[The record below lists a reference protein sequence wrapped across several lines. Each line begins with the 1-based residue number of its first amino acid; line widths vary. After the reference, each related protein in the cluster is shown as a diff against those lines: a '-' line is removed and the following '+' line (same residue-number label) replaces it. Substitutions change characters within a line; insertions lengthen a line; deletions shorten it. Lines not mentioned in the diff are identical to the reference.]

1 MSDSMIRLH
10 YIWFKDYLCFHN
22 QGINF
27 SAKYKFFYD
36 DEADCIKIIET
47 KKDEYI
53 DNFFGDNIDVT
64 AIVGQNGTGKTSL
77 LRFIQCLRNG
87 DIIETECLIVC
98 EKESKIWAGRYYNV
112 NSQIPFKALSVNGL
126 TESECIFDKP
136 ENQRFP
142 FGEDI
147 RFIYL
152 TEMFN
157 MFQYESSLK
166 GGDDLSFAAVLYE
179 QTEFGDEEKHIQN
192 PVVRYIHRIT
202 DWQLKFLSN
211 GAEYV
216 EQFHINYPSYISIS
230 PNYDKDAFIKLYTTI
245 KRNDNIRTKPYR
257 NNEFKK
263 EAINHSHE
271 LFGTKNNIKDEYAK
285 AILMNIISSLDY
297 HTNVTNYERITLYNM
312 IEQIYD
318 SNSKSSTWEST
329 YIFLREIIDNNA
341 HYNSQSNTGNEEV
354 LVRVHIDAEPYIEFM
369 DYLSKIL
376 DDESL
381 YNKYTNTIYIP
392 TSNMDDIS
400 TFFNNYK
407 KCIKIVDF
415 LSFSWGLS
423 SGEKLLLNQYG
434 KLMHLLKKDDKGY
447 YLPEDVNS
455 DFPAKNA
462 VIMLD
467 EAEVS
472 FHPEWQRIYFKA
484 MLNFIKK
491 SICGQGTHVQLII
504 ATHSPIIL
512 SDIPKQNTVFLKKDE
527 DGQSTVTIDGEETFA
542 ANIFSLYR
550 NAFFLD
556 EAGIG
561 AFAEDKLCKLVKKIH
576 ELFETSEC
584 PSEGNKNRVIQQIN
598 MIGDP
603 YIRRKF
609 EMEYQHCKENFE
621 SEKSKK
627 QIISDRIAEKEKELE
642 ELKRKYEELGE

>member
-87 DIIETECLIVC
+87 DIIKTECLIVC

-126 TESECIFDKP
+126 TESECRFDESK
-136 ENQRFP
+136 NQQFP
-142 FGEDI
+142 FGGDI

-166 GGDDLSFAAVLYE
+166 GGDDLSFAAVLCE
-179 QTEFGDEEKHIQN
+179 QTEFGDEEKHVQN

-202 DWQLKFLSN
+202 NWQMEFMSN
-211 GAEYV
+211 GAKFV
-216 EQFHINYPSYISIS
+216 EQFHINYPSHISIL
-230 PNYDKDAFIKLYTTI
+230 PNYDEKAFIKFYKTI
-245 KRNDNIRTKPYR
+245 NGNDTQYH
-257 NNEFKK
+257 NNKNDK
-263 EAINHSHE
+263 EAIEYSNN
-271 LFGTKNNIKDEYAK
+271 LFGNVQDTKDEFAK
-285 AILMNIISSLDY
+285 AIVMNIFSSLEYDTGITISERMGIFSIVY
-297 HTNVTNYERITLYNM
+297 RSFSRGERIFDATNLFLRKIIKNNNAY
-312 IEQIYD
+312 
-318 SNSKSSTWEST
+318 SNSQTNTSTDEG
-329 YIFLREIIDNNA
+329 A
-341 HYNSQSNTGNEEV
+341 V
-354 LVRVHIDAEPYIEFM
+354 LINIDAKPYIEFL
-369 DYLSKIL
+369 DYLSEKL
-376 DDESL
+376 DDNSL
-381 YNKYTNTIYIP
+381 QRNYAYTIKIP
-392 TSNMDDIS
+392 TGSMDDIRD
-400 TFFNNYK
+400 FFNKYK

-423 SGEKLLLNQYG
+423 SGENLLLNQYG
-434 KLMHLLKKDDKGY
+434 KLMHLFKKDDKGY
-447 YLPEDVNS
+447 YLPENVNS
-455 DFPAKNA
+455 KYHAKNA

-491 SICGQGTHVQLII
+491 NICGQDTHVQLII

-527 DGQSTVTIDGEETFA
+527 DGQSTVTIEGEETFA

-561 AFAEDKLCKLVKKIH
+561 AFAEDKLCKLVKEIH
-576 ELFETSEC
+576 EHFEASEC
-584 PSEGNKNRVIQQIN
+584 PSEGKKNEIIQQIN

-609 EMEYQHCKENFE
+609 EMEYQHCKANFE
-621 SEKSKK
+621 AENKDYK
-627 QIISDRIAEKEKELE
+627 QIISDTIAEKEKELE
-642 ELKRKYEELGE
+642 TLRRKFKEMGE

>member
-10 YIWFKDYLCFHN
+10 YIWFMDYLCFHN

-27 SAKYKFFYD
+27 SAKYNFFYD
-36 DEADCIKIIET
+36 DEANSIKIIGT

-64 AIVGQNGTGKTSL
+64 AIVGQNGIGKTSL

-98 EKESKIWAGRYYNV
+98 EKESKIWAGRYYWKN
-112 NSQIPFKALSVNGL
+112 NQIAFEALSVNGL
-126 TESECIFDKP
+126 TESECRSDES
-136 ENQRFP
+136 ENQQFP

-157 MFQYESSLK
+157 MFQYESSLE
-166 GGDDLSFAAVLYE
+166 GGDDLSFASVLYE
-179 QTEFGDEEKHIQN
+179 QTEFGDEEKHVQN
-192 PVVRYIHRIT
+192 PVVRYIHRT
-202 DWQLKFLSN
+202 TNWQMEFLAN
-211 GAEYV
+211 GAEFV
-216 EQFHINYPSYISIS
+216 EQFHINYPSYIYIS
-230 PNYDKDAFIKLYTTI
+230 PNYDRHALIGLYMSI
-245 KRNDNIRTKPYR
+245 KRNDNNSKQEEETSTLAREMLGAS
-257 NNEFKK
+257 NNV
-263 EAINHSHE
+263 
-271 LFGTKNNIKDEYAK
+271 KDEYAK

-297 HTNVTNYERITLYNM
+297 HINVKNNERITIYNM
-312 IEQIYD
+312 IEQIY
-318 SNSKSSTWEST
+318 NSKKSSTWEST
-329 YIFLREIIDNNA
+329 YIFLRKIIDNNA
-341 HYNSQSNTGNEEV
+341 HNNSQSNTSNEEV
-354 LVRVHIDAEPYIEFM
+354 SVRVHIDAEPYIEFM

-376 DDESL
+376 DDERL
-381 YNKYTNTIYIP
+381 YNKYTNEIYIP
-392 TSNMDDIS
+392 TDNMDDIRD
-400 TFFNNYK
+400 FFNKYK

-423 SGEKLLLNQYG
+423 SGENLLLNQYG
-434 KLMHLLKKDDKGY
+434 KLIHLLKKDKEGY
-447 YLPEDVNS
+447 YLPKDVNS
-455 DFPAKNA
+455 DIPAKNA

-491 SICGQGTHVQLII
+491 NICGQGTHVQLII

-512 SDIPKQNTVFLKKDE
+512 SDIPKQNTIFLKKDE
-527 DGQSTVTIDGEETFA
+527 DGQSTVTIEGEETFA

-561 AFAEDKLCKLVKKIH
+561 AFAEDKLCKLVQEIH

-598 MIGDP
+598 MIGGP

-609 EMEYQHCKENFE
+609 EMEYQHCKANFE
-621 SEKSKK
+621 AENKDYK
-627 QIISDRIAEKEKELE
+627 QIISDTIAEKEKELE
-642 ELKRKYEELGE
+642 ALKRKFEEMGE